1 VAWNKRGGGGMMGIV
16 DIVALFLGYMILLV
30 SMFFILMFIWIKI
43 EDTLDKIKYKIW
55 LRKREKRE
63 ESEE

>member
-1 VAWNKRGGGGMMGIV
+1 MGIV

-30 SMFFILMFIWIKI
+30 SMLFILMFIWIKI
-43 EDTLDKIKYKIW
+43 DDTLDKIKYKIW